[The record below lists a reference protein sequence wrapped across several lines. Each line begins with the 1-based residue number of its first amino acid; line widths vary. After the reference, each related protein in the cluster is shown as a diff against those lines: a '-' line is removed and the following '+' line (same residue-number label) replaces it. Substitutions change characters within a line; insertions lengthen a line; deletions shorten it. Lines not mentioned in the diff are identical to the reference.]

1 MFPFLTQ
8 LFLYG
13 FCIDAVLSFW
23 AELYHIQS
31 GSFSEIRMLIA
42 FSALMQGTIL
52 YVCMAF
58 TRRLSFRLVGWPAL
72 FLLWANLTGCFPLPM
87 FYLKQPGL
95 WMASVQMLMAFSLI
109 GVAWHSQAV
118 AGGPGFLD
126 PAMGREG
133 FTWRRFL
140 RFAGA
145 NFFLLPLLAITALLG
160 NAVESIEKA
169 TAGYVRL
176 RPSGLYITQSS
187 FTKDRHTVALD
198 GMVHVADADFYQTIK
213 WGIDGVKTLVL
224 LEGVSDENHLLSG
237 GLGMEKLAKYF
248 GLNSQMERGEYRQ
261 TLDKM
266 TAKEDAGE
274 VAEDGSVEIDQEVD
288 VRRADVDVKTFRP
301 QTINYLK
308 SVALL
313 YQSTQTGKME
323 SFLKVMEDKKDVL
336 QNDRVVR
343 GAMEDILINRNTHL
357 IRQIEKGLE
366 THNRIVV
373 PWGAMHLAGIEQYL
387 RSKGFSEVSR
397 EEKPAVLFWKSR
409 P

>member
-23 AELYHIQS
+23 AELYHIQT
-31 GSFSEIRMLIA
+31 GSFADIRMLIA

-52 YVCMAF
+52 YVSLAF
-58 TRRLSFRLVGWPAL
+58 TRRLSFKLVGWPAL
-72 FLLWANLTGCFPLPM
+72 FLLWANLTGCFPLPL
-87 FYLKQPGL
+87 FYLKSAGL
-95 WMASVQMLMAFSLI
+95 WLAGAQMLMAFILVGI
-109 GVAWHSQAV
+109 AWHSQAV
-118 AGGPGFLD
+118 ASGPGFLD

-140 RFAGA
+140 HFAA
-145 NFFLLPLLAITALLG
+145 VNVVFLPMLALATFLG
-160 NAVESIEKA
+160 SAVESIDKA

-176 RPSGLYITQSS
+176 RPSGLYVTQTS
-187 FTKDRHTVALD
+187 FAKNSHTVALD
-198 GMVHVADADFYQTIK
+198 GMMHVADADFYQKIQ
-213 WGIDGVKTLVL
+213 WGVAGVKTLVL
-224 LEGVSDENHLLSG
+224 LEGVSDENHLLAG
-237 GLGMEKLAKYF
+237 GLGMDKLAKYF
-248 GLNSQMERGEYRQ
+248 GLNSQMERGEYR
-261 TLDKM
+261 TTIDKM

-274 VAEDGSVEIDQEVD
+274 VAADGLVEMDKEVD

-301 QTINYLK
+301 QTISYLK
-308 SVALL
+308 AVAML
-313 YQSTQTGKME
+313 YQSTQTGKLE

-343 GAMEDILINRNTHL
+343 GAMEDILTNRNTHL
-357 IRQIEKGLE
+357 IQQIEKGME

-373 PWGAMHLAGIEQYL
+373 PWGAMHLAGIEEYL
-387 RSKGFSEVSR
+387 RSKGFTEVNR
-397 EEKPAVLFWKSR
+397 EEKPAILFWK

>member
-31 GSFSEIRMLIA
+31 GSFADIRMLIA
-42 FSALMQGTIL
+42 FSALMQGTVL
-52 YVCMAF
+52 YVCLAF

-72 FLLWANLTGCFPLPM
+72 FLLWANLTGCFPLPL
-87 FYLKQPGL
+87 FYLKSAGL
-95 WMASVQMLMAFSLI
+95 WLAGAQMLMAFILV
-109 GVAWHSQAV
+109 GVAWRSQAV
-118 AGGPGFLD
+118 ASGPGFLD

-140 RFAGA
+140 RFAA
-145 NFFLLPLLAITALLG
+145 VNVVFLPVLALATLLG
-160 NAVESIEKA
+160 SAVESIDKA

-176 RPSGLYITQSS
+176 RPSGLYVTQTS
-187 FTKDRHTVALD
+187 FAKNSHTVALD
-198 GMVHVADADFYQTIK
+198 GMMHVADADFYQKIK

-224 LEGVSDENHLLSG
+224 LEGVSDENHLLAG
-237 GLGMEKLAKYF
+237 GLGMDKLAKYF
-248 GLNSQMERGEYRQ
+248 GLNSQMERGEYR
-261 TLDKM
+261 TTIDKM

-274 VAEDGSVEIDQEVD
+274 VAADGSVEIDKEVD
-288 VRRADVDVKTFRP
+288 VRRADVDVNTFRQ
-301 QTINYLK
+301 QTISYLK
-308 SVALL
+308 AVALL

-323 SFLKVMEDKKDVL
+323 SFLKVMEEKKGVL
-336 QNDRVVR
+336 QDDRVVH
-343 GAMEDILINRNTHL
+343 GAMEDILTNRNTHL
-357 IRQIEKGLE
+357 IQQIEKGME

-373 PWGAMHLAGIEQYL
+373 PWGAMHLAGIEEYL
-387 RSKGFSEVSR
+387 RSKGFTEVSR
-397 EEKPAVLFWKSR
+397 EEKPAVLFWKPR